1 MTPFFCV
8 LGTQATREVI
18 INETIKYI
26 KELEMKMQK
35 LEELKESMKE
45 GSILLACGN
54 NNMNCSVTVS
64 VSANVAFFGI
74 QSLPRSGLVS
84 VIMKV
89 FCKHRAEI
97 LAANVSV
104 NNGKL
109 IINYGRNFIRMM
121 IRENL
126 VLVNHNPWLLLLSL
140 KSLSCNSLFVFF

>member
-45 GSILLACGN
+45 VEGSILLACG

-109 IINYGRNFIRMM
+109 ILAITAMVQNGGVVENIRRQ
-121 IRENL
+121 I
-126 VLVNHNPWLLLLSL
+126 LSL
-140 KSLSCNSLFVFF
+140 